1 ALKIDGGDDGVMDGP
16 RGVGI
21 RTGCGSAG
29 ITEWG
34 PAPGSGDDLVCPTY
48 YHPAKTITGTAPPLP
63 PPAPFRGKPDCAS
76 TFTGFSGAPGCAG
89 MGKCNKHSC
98 TCSIV
103 TGAEKAEV
111 VATYAS
117 VGSGCIPAAAP

>member
-1 ALKIDGGDDGVMDGP
+1 
-16 RGVGI
+16 VG
-21 RTGCGSAG
+21 AG
-29 ITEWG
+29 AG
-34 PAPGSGDDLVCPTY
+34 FGRGDDLVCPTY
-48 YHPAKTITGTAPPLP
+48 YHPAKTITVTARRFLP
-63 PPAPFRGKPDCAS
+63 QSLFRGNLYCAS
-76 TFTGFSGAPGCAG
+76 TFTGFSGAAGCAG